1 MVVVGAILVIARIR
15 LTAIIGANTRFA
27 PSCLRV
33 TGSRWFGVQS
43 RVREKLMAGQSGSP
57 PSLVKLELTASQL
70 AKRLLLSTS
79 PQQSHS

>member
-1 MVVVGAILVIARIR
+1 VVVVGAILVIARIR

-43 RVREKLMAGQSGSP
+43 RGPGKADGWPVRITP
-57 PSLVKLELTASQL
+57 
-70 AKRLLLSTS
+70 LSCETGTDCQ
-79 PQQSHS
+79 PFGEEIALIY